1 MKKNGENIF
10 LERRKM
16 LKLYRIMKLSFI
28 LLLIGMLQVSASVYS
43 QDNKVKIR
51 ERNITLAELFWKIQS
66 KTDFVFVFSN
76 EDVESFSNI
85 DVNAEGDIEDVLN
98 EILADKG
105 LTFKLKNGVYAIQR
119 KAESLKSSVVVT
131 KQQEER
137 AITGSVRDENGEPIP
152 GVTVYIKGT
161 SVGTITM
168 VDGSYNITVPESA
181 GILVFSFIGFEPQE
195 VQLKEETTIN
205 IVLKTEA
212 TDLDE
217 VVVTGYGIKK
227 KGTYTGS
234 VEVVD
239 AKKIEQVPVA
249 SFDQILQG
257 NAPGV
262 MSVGSSGAPG
272 APSVVRIRGL
282 SSLSSGNS
290 PLYIMDGIPITG
302 GQFSALN
309 QNDIENMTVLKD
321 ATATSLY
328 GSRASNGVIV
338 ITTKRGKDVERAMI
352 QYRGQYGFNK
362 IANNNFEMMN
372 SAQKIQYEEELGL
385 QDYTD
390 KEKFDRLKVNTNWL
404 DVVLRDAFT
413 KSHELSARGGNARSK
428 FYVSGGY
435 YYEEGIQY
443 RNDFERYTFRLNLD
457 NKLTDK
463 VNLGV
468 NFTLGYEKN
477 SHTVTSGTNVYN
489 PIFSAR
495 LLNPY
500 LRAYK
505 FDGSYNH
512 EGLPWANP
520 IEQLMM
526 NDDSDDL
533 FKVVGGLFLDIELAK
548 NLKFKTNWGIDFYD
562 GTYENFLN
570 PESEWGA
577 ASNGEVS
584 RGMSRNFRLTPT
596 NTLNYKLN
604 LNDVHDFNFL
614 LGQEAIINNS
624 QSFSVSA
631 YNVPSEKLSVLGVA
645 SEARSWGG
653 GYSDYT
659 VASFFANTAYNYMH
673 KYLVDVSIRRDGS
686 SRFGKNSRWG
696 TFWSFGLGWNMQE
709 ESFLKGIDWIDQ
721 LKIRASIGE
730 TGNYNIGNYTHLGLY
745 SYGSYLNNGAAVFS
759 QYANEDL
766 TWEKALKANLAIDLR
781 FLREYGLKAE
791 LYKNITTDMLF
802 FIPYS
807 QTSGVSGRMENIG
820 SLSNSGLELEV
831 DANLISTNDFRFNLN
846 ANMAYNVSEIIE
858 LYGDEDEID
867 GGSTII
873 KEGERR
879 GTFYMTEWAGVDA
892 STGKGLWYTADGEV
906 SNMYSDSYRVIQ
918 EGKSYLPPLQG
929 GFTGTLSYKNLQL
942 SAFFTWVADK
952 WVINNTRYFIESQGM
967 YAAYNQT
974 AEMLN
979 YWKKPGDVAV
989 NPHPK
994 YVDNQFDTRLL
1005 ENASYLR
1012 LRNLTLAYN
1021 FNANLLNR
1029 TKVFRSARIYAQAQ
1043 NLLTWTGYSGI
1054 DPEVYGATEIN
1065 MYPHVKKIMFGIDL
1079 GF

>member
-1 MKKNGENIF
+1 
-10 LERRKM
+10 
-16 LKLYRIMKLSFI
+16 MKLSLV
-28 LLLIGMLQVSASVYS
+28 LLLIGMLQVSASVHS
-43 QDNKVKIR
+43 QGSKLKLK

-66 KTDFVFVFSN
+66 KTDFVFAFSN
-76 EDVESFSNI
+76 EDVEMFSNI
-85 DVNAEGDIEDVLN
+85 NVDAEGEIEEVLN
-98 EILADKG
+98 ELLADKE
-105 LTFKLKNGVYAIQR
+105 LTFELKNGVYVIQR
-119 KAESLKSSVVVT
+119 KAPALKSVMLVD
-131 KQQEER
+131 QQEEKE
-137 AITGSVRDENGEPIP
+137 ITVRGSVLDEKGEAIP

-168 VDGSYNITVPESA
+168 VDGSYNITVPKSA
-181 GILVFSFIGFEPQE
+181 DVLVFSFIGFEPQE
-195 VQLKEETTIN
+195 VKLAGQTSLN

-262 MSVGSSGAPG
+262 LSVGSSGAPG
-272 APSVVRIRGL
+272 APATVRIRGL

-290 PLYIMDGIPITG
+290 PLYIMDGIPITA

-309 QNDIENMTVLKD
+309 QNDIENMSILKD

-338 ITTKRGKDVERAMI
+338 ITTKRGKDSERAMI
-352 QYRGQYGFNK
+352 QYRGQYGSNQ
-362 IANNNFEMMN
+362 IANDNFDMMS

-404 DVVLRDAFT
+404 DVVLRDAVT
-413 KSHELSARGGNARSK
+413 QSHELSARGGNERSK

-435 YYEEGIQY
+435 YSEEGIQY
-443 RNDFERYTFRLNLD
+443 RSDFERYTFRLNLD
-457 NKLTDK
+457 NKLSDK

-468 NFTLGYEKN
+468 NFTLGYETFN
-477 SHTVTSGTNVYN
+477 HTVSSGTNVYN

-500 LRAYK
+500 LRAYNV
-505 FDGSYNH
+505 DGSFNQ

-520 IEQLMM
+520 IEQLML
-526 NDDSDDL
+526 NDDSNDR
-533 FKVVGGLFLDIELAK
+533 FKIVGGLFLDVDLAE
-548 NLKFKTNWGIDFYD
+548 NLKFKTNWGVDFSD
-562 GTYENFLN
+562 GTADGFLS

-577 ASNGEVS
+577 AYNGEVS
-584 RGMSRNFRLTPT
+584 RSMSRNFRLTPT

-614 LGQEAIINNS
+614 IGQEAIVNNS

-631 YNVPSEKLSVLGVA
+631 YNVPSEKLSVLSVA
-645 SEARSWGG
+645 SEAGSWGG

-659 VASFFANTAYNYMH
+659 VASFFANTAYNYKY

-686 SRFGKNSRWG
+686 SRFGKNNRWG

-709 ESFLKGIDWIDQ
+709 ESFIKGIDWIDQ

-730 TGNYNIGNYTHLGLY
+730 TGNYNIGNYTHQGLY

-759 QYANEDL
+759 QYANDDL
-766 TWEKALKANLAIDLR
+766 TWEKVLKANVAFEMSFFR
-781 FLREYGLKAE
+781 KYRLKADFYRE
-791 LYKNITTDMLF
+791 TTSDMLF

-807 QTSGVSGRMENIG
+807 LTSGVGGRMENAG
-820 SLSNSGLELEV
+820 SLSNSGVEVEV
-831 DANLISTNDFRFNLN
+831 DATLLSTQDFRFNVN
-846 ANMAYNVSEIIE
+846 ANMAYNVSNIIE
-858 LYGDEDEID
+858 LYGDTDKID
-867 GGSTII
+867 QGNTII

-879 GTFYMTEWAGVDA
+879 GTYYMTEWAGVDA

-906 SNMYSDSYRVIQ
+906 SNMYSDSYRVVQ

-929 GFTGTLSYKNLQL
+929 GFTGTLSYRNLQL
-942 SAFFTWVADK
+942 SAFFTWMADK
-952 WVINNTRYFIESQGM
+952 WLINNTRYFIESQGM
-967 YAAYNQT
+967 FAAYNQT

-979 YWKKPGDVAV
+979 YWQEPGDVAV

-994 YVDNQFDTRLL
+994 YQDNQFDTRLL
-1005 ENASYLR
+1005 EDASFLR
-1012 LRNLTLAYN
+1012 LKNLTLAYS
-1021 FNANLLNR
+1021 FNSKLLKR
-1029 TKVFRSARIYAQAQ
+1029 TKVFRNARIYAQGQ

-1054 DPEVYGATEIN
+1054 DPEYYGVAEVN
-1065 MYPHVKKIMFGIDL
+1065 MYPHARKIMFGIDL